1 MGFKLWGLFLCLFL
15 LWGRSNIIQ
24 FFIVKAPT
32 FAVWETILGETR
44 ASVGQVMET
53 ERSHQFQGMFQN
65 TEITGPADGLNL
77 QWVSGKNKRSI
88 KYYI

>member
-24 FFIVKAPT
+24 FSCKSSHFCCVGNYSRINKSINRT
-32 FAVWETILGETR
+32 TGDGDREKT
-44 ASVGQVMET
+44 SVSGHVLD
-53 ERSHQFQGMFQN
+53 

-77 QWVSGKNKRSI
+77 WWVSGKNKRSI
-88 KYYI
+88 QYYI